1 MGSGGAFKPAIKL
14 AESIGAIKRVSKP
27 VTTTAPTQAEV
38 SQATATEE
46 QGLTAAQRARRR
58 GRSATILTSTMGV
71 EGETTL
77 GKKSLL
83 GG

>member
-1 MGSGGAFKPAIKL
+1 MGGVFRPSPPPPPPPAPKPAP
-14 AESIGAIKRVSKP
+14 AP
-27 VTTTAPTQAEV
+27 APTQAEV
-38 SQATATEE
+38 SQATATDE

-83 GG
+83 GA

>member
-1 MGSGGAFKPAIKL
+1 MGGVFRPSPPPPPPAPKPAP
-14 AESIGAIKRVSKP
+14 AP
-27 VTTTAPTQAEV
+27 APTQAEV
-38 SQATATEE
+38 SQATATDE
-46 QGLTAAQRARRR
+46 QGLTTFQKSRRR

-71 EGETTL
+71 EGDTTL

>member
-1 MGSGGAFKPAIKL
+1 M
-14 AESIGAIKRVSKP
+14 GAIVRYGVKTPSQEPPMPKP
-27 VTTTAPTQAEV
+27 APTQAEV

-46 QGLTAAQRARRR
+46 QGLTEAQRARRR

-71 EGETTL
+71 EGDVTL